1 MLILLNEDPL
11 NQILSLKQIRKT
23 DKLFLNKEFR
33 RIWNFMEFRELKMK
47 SQLSKKEQ
55 ATMKAEAK

>member
-1 MLILLNEDPL
+1 MLILLNEDLL

-47 SQLSKKEQ
+47 SQQSKKEQ
-55 ATMKAEAK
+55 VTMKVEAK

>member
-1 MLILLNEDPL
+1 MLILLNEDL
-11 NQILSLKQIRKT
+11 RNQILSLKQIRKT

-47 SQLSKKEQ
+47 SQQSKKEQ
-55 ATMKAEAK
+55 VTMKVEAK

>member
-1 MLILLNEDPL
+1 MLILLNEDLL

-47 SQLSKKEQ
+47 SQQSKKEQ
-55 ATMKAEAK
+55 VTMKAEAK